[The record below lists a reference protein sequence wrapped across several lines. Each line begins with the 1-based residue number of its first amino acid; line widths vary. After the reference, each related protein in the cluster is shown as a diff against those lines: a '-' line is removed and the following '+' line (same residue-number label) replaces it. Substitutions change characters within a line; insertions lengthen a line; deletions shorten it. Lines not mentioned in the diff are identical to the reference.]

1 MERVEKITKR
11 FELDLSQGI
20 DVERGAILLAISRS
34 REEEA
39 LLKELLGS
47 VGLRS
52 CVFEIGGI
60 NDELRPKLGIQT
72 VTTCLKHGVIRQ
84 VKSDVHAVIHA
95 VLEAERGLLM
105 DAPLSSSLLL
115 KVAVVSDGRWVAVC
129 MFGESAFH
137 VLTNHRRI
145 GLGVMH
151 LGD

>member
-1 MERVEKITKR
+1 MDVKTLGKTIK
-11 FELDLSQGI
+11 LDISEGI
-20 DVERGAILLAISRS
+20 DVERGAVLLAISKS

-39 LLKELLGS
+39 LIKGVLSSL
-47 VGLRS
+47 GLRA

-72 VTTCLKHGVIRQ
+72 VTNCLKHGVIRQ

>member
-1 MERVEKITKR
+1 MEKR
-11 FELDLSQGI
+11 EVSKTQDIWFFQNI
-20 DVERGAILLAISRS
+20 DVERAAVLLAISRT

-39 LLKELLGS
+39 FIKELLS
-47 VGLRS
+47 NLGLKA

-115 KVAVVSDGRWVAVC
+115 KVSVVSNGKWLAVC